1 MTGYLPRE
9 ITPRLAR
16 ALRRLPVAVLSGLR
30 QSGKS
35 TLLQHEPSFAR
46 GHVYHTLDDFG
57 TRNWPPGAPDRC
69 SSSAPSPATPS
80 STR

>member
-35 TLLQHEPSFAR
+35 TLE
-46 GHVYHTLDDFG
+46 
-57 TRNWPPGAPDRC
+57 
-69 SSSAPSPATPS
+69 
-80 STR
+80 